1 MAKFR
6 LSTPG
11 LMRDQQPPAPCALGQ
26 LQGLQAHAVV
36 HPTCHRSYGYLC
48 PGQVII
54 LDLKFRE
61 SVFTHLTFYILF
73 LVLILMKLQGS
84 LVTYPAVVTG
94 LIRPPGLGLC
104 IFPYKFD
111 FDGDGHLLMTPDFG
125 KILLKKFSTAWASW
139 VGEMWKQMCAQSGTH
154 GAQRERFAGSQVV
167 TPQSSHISAPEM
179 WWEEQML

>member
-11 LMRDQQPPAPCALGQ
+11 LMRDQQPPAPCALGR

-36 HPTCHRSYGYLC
+36 CPTCHHSYGYLC
-48 PGQVII
+48 PGQAII

-73 LVLILMKLQGS
+73 LVLILMKLQGL
-84 LVTYPAVVTG
+84 LVAYPAVVTG
-94 LIRPPGLGLC
+94 LIRPQGLGLC

-125 KILLKKFSTAWASW
+125 KILLKKFSTAWASGVGGVGGGGDTTLEADVCPKW
-139 VGEMWKQMCAQSGTH
+139 YTWCPKGEMCRKPSGDPTEFTH
-154 GAQRERFAGSQVV
+154 FS
-167 TPQSSHISAPEM
+167 P
-179 WWEEQML
+179 